1 MKQLNYISLFS
12 SAGVGCYGFNQENF
26 KCISTCE
33 IDPKRI
39 EIQKNN
45 QICEDPEQYIIGD
58 IQKTEIQ
65 DKIFKNVRI
74 YKENNNIKDLTLLIA
89 TPPCQGISVAN
100 HKKKMN

>member
-1 MKQLNYISLFS
+1 MVYTTNMKQLNYISLFS

-45 QICEDPEQYIIGD
+45 WICEDP
-58 IQKTEIQ
+58 
-65 DKIFKNVRI
+65 
-74 YKENNNIKDLTLLIA
+74 A
-89 TPPCQGISVAN
+89 
-100 HKKKMN
+100 